1 MENPMS
7 RSRIALNTLVAA
19 ATAAAFLAVLAVDAQ
34 AQTCKPTPTQVHAT
48 AFVKAVATNK
58 AVQKWSATAKAQYGL
73 PWSSWSAALGHKVK
87 CTRTAGR
94 HTCLASAKPC
104 AIAGLS
110 G

>member
-1 MENPMS
+1 MS
-7 RSRIALNTLVAA
+7 RPRIALNIPAA
-19 ATAAAFLAVLAVDAQ
+19 AAIAAAILTIPAGDAQ
-34 AQTCKPTPTQVHAT
+34 AQTCKRIPTQVHAT

-73 PWSSWSAALGHKVK
+73 PWSAWSAALGHKVK
-87 CTRTAGR
+87 CTRTGGA

-104 AIAGLS
+104 AIGGLS

>member
-1 MENPMS
+1 MS
-7 RSRIALNTLVAA
+7 RSRIALNTLTAAAVAA
-19 ATAAAFLAVLAVDAQ
+19 ATLTILAVDAQ
-34 AQTCKPTPTQVHAT
+34 VQTCKRIPTQVHAT

-87 CTRTAGR
+87 CNRTAGR

-104 AIAGLS
+104 AIVGLS